1 MRSNLICGIDIGSS
15 NLHGV
20 VASLNPETQSTE
32 VLASHVN
39 PSKGLR
45 RGVVVE
51 IKEAR
56 QALEELLSMLE
67 KKSAANIRNVICSA
81 SGSHITSKVS
91 KGVVAVSRADGE
103 VSQEDTERALEA
115 AKTISLPQNREIIH
129 TVPRL
134 YSCDEQQGIANPVGM
149 KGVRL
154 EVDALIIEAFSPFIK
169 NLEKIFDGLGIKL
182 DQIVFAPLAAAKA
195 TLSKRQKELGVV
207 LLDIG
212 GQTTGLSVFEEG
224 RILHSAVLPIG
235 SAHITND
242 LAIGFQIPI
251 EIAEKIKLKWAKP
264 IITENEK
271 KEESYSLKKINPQY
285 KDKIQLSKV
294 VDITEARVREILR
307 LVKKEL
313 KKINKNKKLPAGA
326 VLVGEGSKLK
336 NIVCYTKKEL
346 GLPSQVGQ
354 PHKIEGITDEVNEP
368 DFATAIGLVLWQ
380 KRQVSPPAS
389 EFLQNALQK
398 IKEFARSLLP

>member
-20 VASLNPETQSTE
+20 VASFNPDTKNTE
-32 VLASHVN
+32 VLASHTT

-45 RGVVVE
+45 KGVVVE

-56 QALEELLSMLE
+56 EGLEEMLSMLE
-67 KKSAANIRNVICSA
+67 KKSAVDIKKAICST

-91 KGVVAVSRADGE
+91 KGVIAVSRADEE
-103 VSQEDTERALEA
+103 VSQEDVNRALEA

-134 YSCDEQQGIANPVGM
+134 YSCDKQQKVANPVGM

-154 EVDALIIEAFSPFIK
+154 EVNALVIEAFSPFIK
-169 NLEKIFDGLGIKL
+169 NLEKIFDGLGVKIE
-182 DQIVFAPLAAAKA
+182 QIVFAPLACAKA

-224 RILHSAVLPIG
+224 RILHSAVLPVG

-242 LAIGFQIPI
+242 LAIGFQIPV

-264 IITENEK
+264 LIREEEK
-271 KEESYSLKKINPQY
+271 KRETYSLKKINPQY
-285 KDKIQLSKV
+285 KDKIQLSEI
-294 VDITEARVREILR
+294 VDITEARVREILK
-307 LVKKEL
+307 LVRKEL
-313 KKINKNKKLPAGA
+313 RKINKDKKLPAGA

-336 NIVCYTKKEL
+336 NIVPYTKKEL

-354 PHKIEGITDEVNEP
+354 PYKIEGLTDEVNEP
-368 DFATAIGLVLWQ
+368 GFATAIGLCLWK
-380 KRQVSPPAS
+380 KRQVAPPAS
-389 EFLQNALQK
+389 EFFKNAVQK
-398 IKEFARSLLP
+398 VKEFARSLLP